1 VHYHPEDSRS
11 PGTIVLAVIHLL
23 IGGVGLFAG
32 ALMTVMCFG
41 FGGSL
46 WDATVPIAL
55 AAGSL
60 AYALAGVF
68 MLLPAGRGWKT
79 AISLQVA
86 AVALGA
92 IHWLVG
98 LRAFRKYGLKVYDE
112 EVLMFFILPTLI
124 FPLFMLELI
133 GIWWV
138 GERKFGL
145 RTLFLLFI
153 VAAIVIGV
161 AFTYPI

>member
-1 VHYHPEDSRS
+1 MHYHREASRS
-11 PGTIVLAVIHLL
+11 PGAIVLAVVHLL
-23 IGGVGLFAG
+23 VGGVGLFAG
-32 ALMTVMCFG
+32 AVMTVMCFG

-68 MLLPAGRGWKT
+68 LLLPAGRGWRRVT
-79 AISLQVA
+79 ALQVS

-92 IHWLVG
+92 IYWFVG
-98 LRAFRKYGLKVYDE
+98 LRALGKYGLQVYDE

-124 FPLFMLELI
+124 FPLFMLELV

-145 RTLFLLFI
+145 RTLLLLLT
-153 VAAIVIGV
+153 VAAIAFGV